1 MDRGRRR
8 RVAVA
13 VAARV
18 LARRNGS
25 RSTSS
30 RSCSPPSPPFP
41 SPPPPPPP
49 PPGSPGRIPGRGK
62 SVLLPVSLCGYA
74 RRGAALTEAAAA
86 AAAPAASPPPS
97 PRSRGGRGAGA
108 APGSGSGRG
117 LRSGAAAAGAADGRC
132 GAGAGAA
139 AGSAAAGTAA
149 AARGLA
155 RPRRGDHAPFWL
167 APLRVPS
174 SLAAREAG
182 FGAQPGAGGANHGRP
197 SGRGWRVGEA
207 GRPRQGTRRCSPG
220 PRDPGQ
226 PRARPGPECRRVCR
240 CVCPSAAPAPPT
252 PRGGSR
258 LARLAAAP
266 GRCAARGPGY
276 WAPASG
282 PRRPRVGGRGR
293 GELPG
298 CSQHLRKLAE
308 KFENEK
314 SNRLSASALPRT
326 LQPRKGAG
334 CSNL

>member
-1 MDRGRRR
+1 MGAGGLMDRGRRR

-13 VAARV
+13 GAARV

-49 PPGSPGRIPGRGK
+49 PGSPGRMPGRGK
-62 SVLLPVSLCGYA
+62 SVLLPVSLSGYA

-117 LRSGAAAAGAADGRC
+117 LRSGAAAAGAAGGRC

-149 AARGLA
+149 AALGLA

-226 PRARPGPECRRVCR
+226 RLARPGPECRRVCR
-240 CVCPSAAPAPPT
+240 CVCPSAAPAPLT

-258 LARLAAAP
+258 LARLG
-266 GRCAARGPGY
+266 GRARQTRGAWPRLLGPGLP
-276 WAPASG
+276 APPSPG
-282 PRRPRVGGRGR
+282 WGTRPRRAPRLLSTPEETGG
-293 GELPG
+293 
-298 CSQHLRKLAE
+298 KV
-308 KFENEK
+308 
-314 SNRLSASALPRT
+314 
-326 LQPRKGAG
+326 
-334 CSNL
+334 